1 MALTDISHVIQ
12 LAVAPVFLLTA
23 IGTFL
28 GVLVARLGRAV
39 DRSRVLMAHSLEEPL
54 AATGRAELAVI
65 ASRERVIYAAIALSV
80 CAALLLCLVIG
91 SAFLGLLI
99 GAQSALLIV
108 VLFVMT
114 MLGMIGSLALFL
126 REIYLGVNTV
136 PTPVR

>member
-1 MALTDISHVIQ
+1 MTH
-12 LAVAPVFLLTA
+12 
-23 IGTFL
+23 
-28 GVLVARLGRAV
+28 R
-39 DRSRVLMAHSLEEPL
+39 LEEPV
-54 AATGRAELAVI
+54 AATARAELAVI

-126 REIYLGVNTV
+126 REIYLSVNTV